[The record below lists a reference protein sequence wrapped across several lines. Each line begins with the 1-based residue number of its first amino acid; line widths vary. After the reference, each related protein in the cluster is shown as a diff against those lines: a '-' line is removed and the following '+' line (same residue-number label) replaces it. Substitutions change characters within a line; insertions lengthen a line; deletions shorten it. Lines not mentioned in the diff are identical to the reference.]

1 MSGSEGGQR
10 RMGQGQPI
18 FIMSDDVERT
28 QGRDA
33 QAANIEAG
41 KAVAESVRTTLGP
54 NGMDKMLVS
63 DDGDVVVTNDG
74 ATILDE
80 MDIEHPAAQMI
91 AEVAESQEEEVGDGT
106 TTAAVIAGELLAETE
121 DLLEQDVHPTTIVQG
136 FNQAAAVAVEAIEEI
151 TLGGGLD
158 DEMLQQVAVS
168 SMTGKGTGGATADV
182 LAEAVVRAVRQVE
195 TAGEVDTDSL
205 SIVTQPG
212 RASTATELI
221 EGVVFEAEPE
231 RDDMPGQFDEA
242 AVAVLDTA
250 LEQPDT
256 EADVEYSIG
265 STDQLNAAVEAEQR
279 RFQEYVDAVLESGAD
294 VVFSTEGVADQVSAR
309 LSKEGILVF
318 DNQSD
323 DDAAALAK
331 ATGAARVGA
340 LEDLVADALGTAES
354 IRTESYEED
363 FVFIEGGADAAA
375 VTLFVRAG
383 TGQVLEEIERAVSDG
398 VDSVVAALESDAVV
412 PGAGAS
418 EIAAAAA
425 VREAAA
431 GIEGREQLAVEAFA
445 DALDVIPRTLASN
458 AGMDPIDALVELRA
472 ANESGNAGV
481 IGSDRHAGVS
491 DPVEAGVLDPA
502 TVKREAVESA
512 TEAATMIAR
521 IDDVISAN

>member
-1 MSGSEGGQR
+1 MSGSEGQR
-10 RMGQGQPI
+10 RLGQGQPI

-33 QAANIEAG
+33 QSANIEAG

-74 ATILDE
+74 ATILGE

-106 TTAAVIAGELLAETE
+106 TTAAVLSGELLAETE

-136 FNQAAAVAVEAIEEI
+136 FNQAAAVALEAIDEI
-151 TLGGGLD
+151 TLDGELD
-158 DEMLQQVAVS
+158 DETLEQVAVS
-168 SMTGKGTGGATADV
+168 SMTGKGTGGATADK
-182 LAEAVVRAVRQVE
+182 LAEAVVRAVRHVE
-195 TAGEVDTDSL
+195 SDEGIDKESL

-212 RASTATELI
+212 RSSTATELV
-221 EGVVFEAEPE
+221 EGVVIEAEAS
-231 RDDMPGQFDEA
+231 RDDMPRSFEGA
-242 AVAVLDTA
+242 SVAVLDTA

-256 EADVEYSIG
+256 EADIEYSIG
-265 STDQLNAAVEAEQR
+265 STDQLNAAVAAEQQ
-279 RFQEYVDAVLESGAD
+279 RFDEFVDAVVDAGAD
-294 VVFSTEGVADQVSAR
+294 LVFSTEGVADEVEAR
-309 LSKEGILVF
+309 LSKAGVLVY
-318 DNQSD
+318 DNESD
-323 DDAAALAK
+323 DDAKAIAK
-331 ATGAARVGA
+331 ATGASRVGA
-340 LEDLVADALGTAES
+340 IEDLTADALGHAES
-354 IRTESYEED
+354 VRTESYDEEFL
-363 FVFIEGGADAAA
+363 FVEGGADAAA

-383 TGQVLEEIERAVSDG
+383 TGQVLEEIERAVQDG
-398 VDSVVAALESDAVV
+398 IDSVVAAVESDAVV

-425 VREAAA
+425 IRDAAA

-445 DALDVIPRTLASN
+445 DALDVIPRTLAAN

-481 IGSDRHAGVS
+481 IGSDRKAGVS

-502 TVKREAVESA
+502 TVKREAIESA

-521 IDDVISAN
+521 IDDVISAQ